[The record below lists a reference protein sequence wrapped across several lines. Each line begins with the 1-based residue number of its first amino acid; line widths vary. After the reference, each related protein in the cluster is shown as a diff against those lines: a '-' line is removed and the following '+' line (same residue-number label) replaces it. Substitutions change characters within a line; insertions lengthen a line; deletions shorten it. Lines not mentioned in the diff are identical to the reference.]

1 MPAERRAV
9 AVVFLAL
16 GAWTGT
22 YVSRLPWIAERLH
35 LSSGVLGMVGLAAG
49 IGAVTTMPFAARYVH
64 AHGAKAATRVLI
76 AGSGLVL
83 VLPALAPNAVLL
95 AIALL
100 LAGAIVGNT
109 DTAMNV
115 QGVAAEGRIGKSIMS
130 GLHGMWSV
138 GVVVGAFTGAL
149 AAREHVDPRLQ
160 FAVMGGLILA
170 GGVTATFWFA
180 DEPPLGG
187 EPRQAAR
194 RGKAA
199 AARGEAAAVPYFAW
213 PRGVAMLLGLMAFA
227 AIFVEFT
234 ANDWSALFMR
244 WELHTSQATAAA
256 ATGVFALTM
265 AAGRLSGDAVI
276 RRLGPERCVRMSGL
290 IATAGSLLVAF
301 APGPAAAFAGFML
314 VGIGVAVVVPLV
326 FVAAGRCPPAPAISI
341 AGVATLGYGAGLA
354 APSMMGGVA
363 DVFSLRVAFAV
374 ASLIAL
380 AIAAGAGLLA
390 AGASSDAGFRT
401 AAARA
406 FRRRSA

>member
-1 MPAERRAV
+1 MRAERRAV
-9 AVVFLAL
+9 AAVFLSV

-22 YVSRLPWIAERLH
+22 YVSRLPWIAGRLH
-35 LSSGVLGMVGLAAG
+35 LSSGILGMIGLAAG
-49 IGAVTTMPFAARYVH
+49 VGAVTTMPFAARFVH
-64 AHGAKAATRVLI
+64 AHGAKAATRVLV
-76 AGSGLVL
+76 GCSGVVL

-100 LAGAIVGNT
+100 IGGAIVGNT

-115 QGVAAEGRIGKSIMS
+115 QGVAAERRIGRSIMS
-130 GLHGMWSV
+130 GLHGMWSA
-138 GVVVGAFTGAL
+138 GVVVGAFAGAL
-149 AAREHVDPRLQ
+149 AAREQIDPRMQ
-160 FAVMGGLILA
+160 FAVMGTLIA
-170 GGVTATFWFA
+170 AVGVTATFWFT
-180 DEPPLGG
+180 DEPRP
-187 EPRQAAR
+187 AR
-194 RGKAA
+194 RTDRAA
-199 AARGEAAAVPYFAW
+199 SATEEPAVPVFAW
-213 PRGVAMLLGLMAFA
+213 PRGLALLLGLMAFA

-244 WELHTSQATAAA
+244 WELHASQATAAA

-276 RRLGPERCVRMSGL
+276 RRLGAERSVRISGL
-290 IATAGSLLVAF
+290 IATAGSLLVAV
-301 APGPAAAFAGFML
+301 APGPVLAFAGFML

-326 FVAAGRCPPAPAISI
+326 FGAAGRCPPAPAISI

-363 DVFSLRVAFAV
+363 DAFSLRAAFAV

-380 AIAAGAGLLA
+380 AVAAGAGLLA
-390 AGASSDAGFRT
+390 ADASPDAGVR
-401 AAARA
+401 ANAVRA